1 MKRTTMLT
9 ALLTGSMQ
17 KLILYILSVSMMTG
31 TLMAQ
36 VEPGAGTWK
45 TWAIPS
51 GNAFRLPPAP
61 DSDIT
66 AMELRWVKDCIS
78 HRDQATLAAIH
89 FWDAGSPAYRW
100 MQLAEQSVVNAGLPA
115 PLQTRALALV
125 AAAISDATV
134 AAWDSKYTF
143 NRPHPGDMDVTVAPV
158 VAASQS
164 PSYPSEHAVTAGAAA
179 VVLEYLFPDQT
190 TRFADMAEE
199 AAASRVLAGVAFP
212 SDVFSGLD
220 LGQSVGRAVIAYA
233 RSDGS
238 AQLFSGL
245 YPATPGRWSSNT
257 PVTPLAGSWKPW
269 VLPSAQEFRPGP
281 PPLFGSDVANM
292 QYAAVKNLS
301 RTNGTN
307 HLAWFWQ
314 PGFFQPWLSQVDL
327 EIFQNHLD
335 LNAPRAAR
343 AYAYETIAQ
352 HDATLACWDA
362 KYTYLELRPGQ
373 ADPTITTLF
382 ANPQHPGYPSGHAC
396 ASGAS
401 AAVMSALFPNDA
413 LLFASMANDAGT
425 STFDAGIHTQLDVS
439 DGLKLGTQVGQKIAA
454 RASEDGSN

>member
-1 MKRTTMLT
+1 MK
-9 ALLTGSMQ
+9 
-17 KLILYILSVSMMTG
+17 KLILFMLSASMMTG

-45 TWAIPS
+45 TWVIPS
-51 GNAFRLPPAP
+51 GNAFRLPPPP
-61 DSDIT
+61 DSDGT

-78 HRDQATLAAIH
+78 QRDQAALAAIH

-100 MQLAEQSVVNAGLPA
+100 MQLAEQSVVSSGLPA

-125 AAAISDATV
+125 AAAIADATV

-143 NRPHPGDMDVTVAPV
+143 NRPHPGDMDPAVAPV
-158 VAASQS
+158 VAAPQS

-179 VVLEYLFPDQT
+179 VVLGYLFPDQYT
-190 TRFADMAEE
+190 KFADMAQE
-199 AAASRVLAGVAFP
+199 AAESRVLAGVAFP

-220 LGQSVGRAVIAYA
+220 LGQNVGRAVIAYA
-233 RSDGS
+233 LSDGS
-238 AQLFSGL
+238 GQPFTGS
-245 YPATPGRWSSNT
+245 YPPTPGVWSSNA

-269 VLPSAQEFRPGP
+269 VLASAQDFRPGP
-281 PPLFGSDVANM
+281 PPIFGSDAAKS
-292 QYAAVKNLS
+292 QYAAVKNLN
-301 RTNGTN
+301 RTNTTN

-314 PGFFQPWLSQVDL
+314 PGFFQPWLQQVDL

-352 HDATLACWDA
+352 HDATLACWDT
-362 KYTYLELRPGQ
+362 KYTYLELRPSQ
-373 ADPTITTLF
+373 ADPTISTLF

-413 LLFASMANDAGT
+413 PLFTSMANDAGT
-425 STFDAGIHTQLDVS
+425 STFDAGIHTPLDVS
-439 DGLKLGTQVGQKIAA
+439 DGLKLGTQVGQKIAD
-454 RASEDGSN
+454 RASADGAN